1 MKKIFTLLSAIMV
14 VIATVNAQLIV
25 QKDNLF
31 RTADQML
38 LANELFLSGEPFAE
52 SLGYNLDDL
61 DPMVLNSPD
70 SIAYTTGIDGY
81 EYSRYLLGTVISRS
95 GIGLHMMW
103 SPMIGQMAA
112 MEPADFDGKYTGGM
126 INGFK
131 EDDEMMMMVGHFS
144 MLANQMAPKNPFP
157 QFAEFE
163 SGNPQLPQTVAP
175 DFATDFSTLRWDR
188 SQFSEVLNPAAMGQ
202 SLWKQ
207 YYWAKDML
215 GAFHDGDNNTIEA
228 DGIISPDAAGT
239 PNFDPNN
246 NVFYGGNNSDGFIG
260 QVLTAEGINKVVFIL
275 NQLAYDGNSLG
286 MVDPAT
292 YDPANGIR
300 YFPHGV
306 AVTETIVDATMPPKP
321 TAFEVIDASSLL
333 FDQVSLLLGTLSFKN
348 MMDPTINDPAHLA
361 YHAVFDGDP
370 FPAPMSQTG
379 MMGPYDIMAG
389 ASMVLF
395 KNLLAMH
402 FDQTAGTFVDVS
414 NLVGGQVSKGK
425 NISAINIGYTL
436 LALSKVATEFAG
448 TPLAQMATDA
458 LNAQATYVL
467 TKLKDPNGG
476 YANDYST
483 EGEVS
488 DSPKLATT
496 QAAIARGLYAAYE
509 LTSNAE
515 YLNAANEAYQYLIQ
529 KFYVPSLKIFK
540 TELGSNQATFT
551 PQVLAVLSGGLREA
565 SVVGQQA
572 DAAAIYT
579 RFFNKVY
586 NPMLMAEAEP
596 TGETGNDSDGDGI
609 PYVAGGK
616 VATVFAA
623 KAQYNIITTNSKA
636 QQNKRFKRHAEV
648 KIYPNPIKDNAN
660 IEINSSDDE
669 KMKISVLDL
678 SGIEIQVIAQIENS
692 LKTNAVRWN
701 TEGLKNGI
709 YFIRVLGNNGTNE
722 TLKVVINK

>member
-1 MKKIFTLLSAIMV
+1 MKKLFTVFLALLV
-14 VIATVNAQLIV
+14 VLFTANAQLVI
-25 QKDNLF
+25 QKKDLF

-95 GIGLHMMW
+95 GIGLNMMW
-103 SPMIGQMAA
+103 SPMIEQMAA
-112 MEPADFDGKYTGGM
+112 MEPADFDGKFTGGM

-163 SGNPQLPQTVAP
+163 SGNPQLPQTVAA

-188 SQFSEVLNPAAMGQ
+188 SQFSKVLNPAAMGQ

-228 DGIISPDAAGT
+228 DGIISPDVAGT

-246 NVFYGGNNSDGFIG
+246 NVFFGGNNLDGFIG
-260 QVLTAEGINKVVFIL
+260 QVLTAESINKVIFIL
-275 NQLAYDGNSLG
+275 NKLAYDGTTLG
-286 MVDPAT
+286 MVDAAT
-292 YDPANGIR
+292 YDPANGIK
-300 YFPHGV
+300 YFPHSV
-306 AVTETIVDATMPPKP
+306 AVTEKSMGDMMPPMLE
-321 TAFEVIDASSLL
+321 TLNVTDASSQL

-370 FPAPMSQTG
+370 FPAPMSVSG

-414 NLVGGQVSKGK
+414 NLDGGQVSKGK
-425 NISAINIGYTL
+425 KISAINIGYTL
-436 LALSKVATEFAG
+436 LALSNVANEFTG

-458 LNAQATYVL
+458 LNAQAGFVL
-467 TKLKDPNGG
+467 IKFKDPNGG

-488 DSPKLATT
+488 DSPKLATS

-509 LTSNAE
+509 LTSNAD
-515 YLNAANEAYQYLIQ
+515 YLTAANEAYQYLIQ

-540 TELGSNQATFT
+540 TELGSNQAIFT

-565 SVVGQQA
+565 SIVGKQT
-572 DAAAIYT
+572 DAASIYT

-586 NPMLMAEAEP
+586 SPMLLSEAEV

-623 KAQYNIITTNSKA
+623 KAQYNIIATSSKA
-636 QQNKRFKRHAEV
+636 QENRRYKV
-648 KIYPNPIKDNAN
+648 KVRAYPNPVKDNAV
-660 IEINSSDDE
+660 IEINSSDAE
-669 KMKISVLDL
+669 KLKISVLDL
-678 SGIEIQVIAQIENS
+678 SGREIQVIAQIDNS

-701 TEGLKNGI
+701 AVGLNNGI
-709 YFIRVLGNNGTNE
+709 YFIRVVGNNGTNE
-722 TLKVVINK
+722 TLKVIINK